1 MSSLQERLSSIRK
14 ATGMSQAAFG
24 AELGLSD
31 RAYKNY
37 ELGIRDPPLAV
48 ALGISEKYDANI
60 AWLLTG
66 DGARSGLEIRDA
78 LKAAVIAVR
87 EHFIAEGET
96 PSPDYESDVVQYVF
110 DEILR
115 EGGLNPSRMDAYF
128 RTLRKDQK

>member
-1 MSSLQERLSSIRK
+1 
-14 ATGMSQAAFG
+14 MSQAAFG

-37 ELGIRDPPLAV
+37 ELGIRDLPLAV

-66 DGARSGLEIRDA
+66 DGARSGLKIRDA

-115 EGGLNPSRMDAYF
+115 EGGLNSSRIDAYF
-128 RTLRKDQK
+128 KTLRKDQK

>member
-1 MSSLQERLSSIRK
+1 MSSLQERSLSIRK
-14 ATGMSQAAFG
+14 SAGLSQAAFG
-24 AELGLSD
+24 AEFALSD

-37 ELGIRDPPLAV
+37 ELGIRELPLSV
-48 ALGISEKYDANI
+48 ALAISEKYDVNI

-66 DGARSGLEIRDA
+66 DGARSGLEVRNA
-78 LKAAVIAVR
+78 VKAAVVAVR

-115 EGGLNPSRMDAYF
+115 EGGLNPSRMGPYF
-128 RTLRKDQK
+128 NTLRKD

>member
-1 MSSLQERLSSIRK
+1 MSNLQERLSLIRK
-14 ATGMSQAAFG
+14 STGMSQAAFG
-24 AELGLSD
+24 AEFGLSD

-37 ELGIRDPPLAV
+37 ELGIRELPLSV
-48 ALGISEKYDANI
+48 ALDISEKHNVNI

-66 DGARSGLEIRDA
+66 DGARSSLEVRDA

-87 EHFIAEGET
+87 EHFITEGET

-115 EGGLNPSRMDAYF
+115 EGGLNPSRLGAYF
-128 RTLRKDQK
+128 KTLRKNQ

>member
-1 MSSLQERLSSIRK
+1 MSSLQERLSAIRK
-14 ATGMSQAAFG
+14 ATGLSQAAFG
-24 AELGLSD
+24 AEFGLSD

-37 ELGIRDPPLAV
+37 ELGIRELPLAV
-48 ALGISEKYDANI
+48 ALGIADKYDVNI

-66 DGARSGLEIRDA
+66 EGARTGPEMRDA

-87 EHFIAEGET
+87 EHFIEEGQT

-115 EGGLNPSRMDAYF
+115 EGGLNPTRMDAYF
-128 RTLRKDQK
+128 KTLRKD